1 MKWALHLEDAWSVRS
16 GDLVNWHI
24 HPFGEVLRPVEP
36 HHSRS
41 CRAVPPFC
49 STAFLVAMERT
60 IMLKYRSMTTFLS
73 TLLMVSMVSAQTHPT
88 LIRQGSMERQVLKVP
103 GSMHYAVDMEADAW
117 VLLRVDQHGVDL
129 AITLYDPSGA
139 KVHEFDTPIGA
150 HGPEWVRFEASGAGR
165 YVIELRA
172 IDEGSSTGLYE
183 LHLVAS
189 GDAPTT
195 PDAALDAFLARYN
208 TMDSPGLAIRILRDG
223 APVYSKAYG
232 MADLEHDI
240 PITTSSVFQVAS
252 VSKQFTAFA
261 LLLLEQDGSLSLDDD
276 VRKHIPELPDYH
288 HAITLNHLA
297 QHTSGLRD
305 IDDLLALRGIGPNDE
320 VTHAEAIALLVRQKG
335 LNFTPGTAFEY
346 SNSGYML
353 LAEVVARVSGK
364 PFSDFLNE
372 RIFQPLGMKDTRV
385 VDLPGTVIANKAY
398 AYGLEGAAY
407 VERPVN
413 GALMGSTGVN
423 STVEDLC
430 RWAMNFQAPSI
441 GDRAMLDEME
451 RSGAL
456 VNDEPFT
463 YGMGLDRKDHRGQ
476 HVVFHGGGLAGYRS
490 YLVRV
495 PEHRFV
501 LAITSNAEDFNP
513 IETAEKAMDL
523 FLADQISASEAARA
537 KEMRSSRKGGRTER
551 RTNLDALVGDYELF
565 PGLVFSVT
573 RSGTGLTTNVLGSD
587 DVQVLEERDEN
598 TFQLGNRW
606 NRWVFSITADGR
618 AKGFAYHLYDFTWQA
633 KRIVLQPMNV
643 ALIRPDELVGTYVSP
658 ELGVALFVQAED
670 SVLMVGG
677 HRWDEAVMKPFQPDV
692 FTTDQ
697 ARMGH
702 IAFERDAGGQVTGCR
717 VSGQRAR
724 DIVFERVR

>member
-1 MKWALHLEDAWSVRS
+1 MPA
-16 GDLVNWHI
+16 
-24 HPFGEVLRPVEP
+24 
-36 HHSRS
+36 
-41 CRAVPPFC
+41 
-49 STAFLVAMERT
+49 
-60 IMLKYRSMTTFLS
+60 YRSLATCFS
-73 TLLMVSMVSAQTHPT
+73 IVLMVCMVSAQSART
-88 LIRQGSMERQVLKVP
+88 LIHPGSVERHSLQAP
-103 GSMHYAVDMEADAW
+103 GSMYYAIDLEARAW
-117 VLLRVDQHGVDL
+117 ALLRVDQLGVDL
-129 AITLYDPSGA
+129 AITLYDPSGS
-139 KVHEFDTPIGA
+139 KVQVFDSPNGA
-150 HGPEWVRFEASGAGR
+150 HGPEWVRIEASGTGR
-165 YVIELRA
+165 YDLEVRA
-172 IDEGSSTGLYE
+172 IEEGSSAGVYE
-183 LHLVAS
+183 LRVVGS
-189 GDAPTT
+189 GAATATPEATMDAY
-195 PDAALDAFLARYN
+195 LARYTTN
-208 TMDSPGLAIRILRDG
+208 DSPGLAIRILRDG
-223 APVYSKAYG
+223 SPLYSRAFG
-232 MADLEHDI
+232 MADLEHHI
-240 PITTSSVFQVAS
+240 PLTTTSVFQVAS

-261 LLLLEQDGSLSLDDD
+261 VLLLERDGSLSMEDD
-276 VRKHIPELPDYH
+276 VRKYIPELPDH
-288 HAITLNHLA
+288 HHTITLRHLA

-305 IDDLLALRGIGPNDE
+305 IDDLLSLQGIAPNDE

-364 PFSDFLNE
+364 PFSVFLAE
-372 RIFQPLGMKDTRV
+372 RIFQPLGMMDTRV
-385 VDLPGTVIANKAY
+385 VDVPGTVIANKAY

-430 RWAMNFQAPSI
+430 RWAMNVQAPSI

-456 VNDEPFT
+456 VNGEPFT

-606 NRWVFSITADGR
+606 NRWVSSSTADGL

-643 ALIRPDELVGTYVSP
+643 ALIRSEEFVGTYVSP
-658 ELGVALFVQAED
+658 ELGVALFVQQND
-670 SVLMVGG
+670 SAVVVRG
-677 HRWDEAVMKPFQPDV
+677 HRWDNAVMRPFQPDA
-692 FTTDQ
+692 FTMDQ

-702 IAFERDAGGQVTGCR
+702 MAFTRDAEGQVTGCL